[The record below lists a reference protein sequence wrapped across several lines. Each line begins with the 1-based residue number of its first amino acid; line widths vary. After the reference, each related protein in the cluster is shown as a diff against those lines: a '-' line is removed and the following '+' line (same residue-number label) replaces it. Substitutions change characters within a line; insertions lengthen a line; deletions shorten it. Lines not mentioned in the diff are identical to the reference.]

1 MEVEPP
7 AVMVDVVPLCAT
19 SLTDAGA
26 SAPLSSLFVTL
37 PLMLKTSSARFAT
50 SSIAIGPSSA
60 TLIVMVVLSMSP
72 VESVATMPNVRVIIS
87 FGSVPSA

>member
-1 MEVEPP
+1 M
-7 AVMVDVVPLCAT
+7 PLCAT
-19 SLTDAGA
+19 SLTAAGA
-26 SAPLSSLFVTL
+26 SAPLSSLLVTF
-37 PLMLKTSSARFAT
+37 PLMLKTSSARLAT

-72 VESVATMPNVRVIIS
+72 VESVASMPNVRVIIS